1 MDFLFPYALLGLA
14 AVGGLVAAYLLRAR
28 FRRKLVSALFLW
40 SGVAPAAGAGRRRD
54 RLRTP
59 PPFFLELAA
68 LVCLALAAA
77 SPFVRRGAPPAPT
90 LVLDDSASMSARDP
104 AGATP
109 ATRAAAE
116 LPRLLRDAPFVRVV
130 LASHPAPQSL
140 GLLPRAEALALLRDP
155 ARFAAPGDS
164 LDSAVAL
171 AERLRAGDGAILVV
185 TDRAPVRPLP
195 PGSRHL
201 AFGRPLPN
209 AALSARRALA
219 ADGTESLLLSLRRF
233 PDSTEPLRVSVE
245 GLDGLDGSDGSDG
258 PGTPSTLSTSF
269 NLSTAEAKAVPLP
282 PHCPT
287 LRVSIPEDALALDNE
302 AILPTAVP
310 PPVPVRFDLADPAL
324 LSLARRAVA
333 ATGLADLADPEPG
346 HTDSASGTDPEPG
359 SGAGRAPARPV
370 LLTDSP
376 DRLRAHRGPA
386 LLFTPATGARSL
398 AGPWL
403 RDPADPLLEGVD
415 FTGLAWPIPASDTA
429 SPDGRAPSRPIP
441 GRPLLYCADTPILS
455 RLPATEPRYAFL
467 APPADTPFFRSTAW
481 PSLVYNLLS
490 LAHPPS
496 TPSTPSTSARNAQ
509 LSPFPFTLSTFSES
523 DLTSCATLSLAGPPL
538 PPSEDTGDLRP
549 LALFFGLAA
558 FALLLLRLALPA
570 RGRPRLPPSR

>member
-28 FRRKLVSALFLW
+28 FRRKPVSALFLW
-40 SGVAPAAGAGRRRD
+40 SSVAPATGAGRRRD

-116 LPRLLRDAPFVRVV
+116 LPRLLHDAPFVRVV

-155 ARFAAPGDS
+155 ARFATPGDS

-171 AERLRAGDGAILVV
+171 AERLRSGDGAILVV

-219 ADGTESLLLSLRRF
+219 SDGSESLLLSLRRF

-310 PPVPVRFDLADPAL
+310 PPVPVLFDLSDPAL
-324 LSLARRAVA
+324 LSLARRAVE
-333 ATGLADLADPEPG
+333 ATGLADLAGAEPG
-346 HTDSASGTDPEPG
+346 HQDSTSVASPEVG
-359 SGAGRAPARPV
+359 SGAGRTPARPV
-370 LLTDSP
+370 LHTDSP
-376 DRLRAHRGPA
+376 ERLRAHRGPA
-386 LLFTPATGARSL
+386 LLLVSASGTRTL

-403 RDPADPLLEGVD
+403 RDPVDPLLEGVD
-415 FTGLAWPIPASDTA
+415 FTGLAWPLPAEPGA
-429 SPDGRAPSRPIP
+429 SPIP
-441 GRPLLYCADTPILS
+441 GRPLLYCADAPILTVLAGADIQS
-455 RLPATEPRYAFL
+455 APSSIPHSAFGIQHYAFL
-467 APPADTPFFRSTAW
+467 APPATSPFFRSTAW

-490 LAHPPS
+490 LATPS
-496 TPSTPSTSARNAQ
+496 TASTLSTPSTSARSAQ
-509 LSPFPFTLSTFSES
+509 LYPLPFTLSTFSES
-523 DLTSCATLSLAGPPL
+523 DLSTCATLSLSGPPL
-538 PPSEDTGDLRP
+538 PPSEDSGDLRP

-558 FALLLLRLALPA
+558 FVLILLRLAIQK
-570 RGRPRLPPSR
+570 R

>member
-28 FRRKLVSALFLW
+28 FRRKPVSALFLW
-40 SGVAPAAGAGRRRD
+40 SGVAPATGAGRRRD

-104 AGATP
+104 AGAT
-109 ATRAAAE
+109 RAAAE
-116 LPRLLRDAPFVRVV
+116 LPRLLHDAPFVRVV

-171 AERLRAGDGAILVV
+171 AERLRSGDGAILVV

-219 ADGTESLLLSLRRF
+219 ADGSESLLLSLRRF
-233 PDSTEPLRVSVE
+233 PDSPEPLRVSVSVE
-245 GLDGLDGSDGSDG
+245 DPEAHSAFSIQHSAL
-258 PGTPSTLSTSF
+258 LSP
-269 NLSTAEAKAVPLP
+269 AEPKAFPLP
-282 PHCPT
+282 SGCPT

-310 PPVPVRFDLADPAL
+310 PPVPVLFDLSDPAL
-324 LSLARRAVA
+324 LSLARRAVE
-333 ATGLADLADPEPG
+333 ATGLADLAGAEPG
-346 HTDSASGTDPEPG
+346 HQDSTSGVDPEPG

-386 LLFTPATGARSL
+386 LLLVPASGARTL

-415 FTGLAWPIPASDTA
+415 FTGLAWPLPAP
-429 SPDGRAPSRPIP
+429 SPDGQAPPSAIP

-455 RLPATEPRYAFL
+455 ILAGADIQSAPSSIQHSAFGIQHYAFL
-467 APPADTPFFRSTAW
+467 APPATSPFFRSTAW

-490 LAHPPS
+490 LAQ
-496 TPSTPSTSARNAQ
+496 SAGGGEAAH
-509 LSPFPFTLSTFSES
+509 SAFSIQHSAFES
-523 DLTSCATLSLAGPPL
+523 DLSSCATLSLSGPPL
-538 PPSEDTGDLRP
+538 PPSESSGDLRP

-558 FALLLLRLALPA
+558 FLLVLLRLAIQK
-570 RGRPRLPPSR
+570 R

>member
-1 MDFLFPYALLGLA
+1 MDFLFPYALIGLA

-28 FRRKLVSALFLW
+28 FRRKPVSALFLW
-40 SGVAPAAGAGRRRD
+40 SGVAPATGAGRRRD

-109 ATRAAAE
+109 ASRAADA

-140 GLLPRAEALALLRDP
+140 GLLPRADALALLRDP

-171 AERLRAGDGAILVV
+171 AERLRSGDGAILVV

-219 ADGTESLLLSLRRF
+219 SDGTESLLLSLRRF
-233 PDSTEPLRVSVE
+233 PDSPEPLRVSVSVE
-245 GLDGLDGSDGSDG
+245 DPEAHSAFSIQHSAL
-258 PGTPSTLSTSF
+258 LSP
-269 NLSTAEAKAVPLP
+269 AEPKAIPLP
-282 PHCPT
+282 SGCPT
-287 LRVSIPEDALALDNE
+287 LRVSIPEDTLALDNE

-310 PPVPVRFDLADPAL
+310 PPVPVAFEISDPAL
-324 LSLARRAVA
+324 LSLARRAVQ
-333 ATGLADLADPEPG
+333 ATGLAGTEPS
-346 HTDSASGTDPEPG
+346 HQDSA
-359 SGAGRAPARPV
+359 PV

-386 LLFTPATGARSL
+386 LLLVPASGARTL

-415 FTGLAWPIPASDTA
+415 FTGLAWPLPAP
-429 SPDGRAPSRPIP
+429 SPDGQDPPSAIP

-455 RLPATEPRYAFL
+455 ILAGADIQSAPSSSQHSAFGIQHSASSIQHSAFSIQHYAL
-467 APPADTPFFRSTAW
+467 CIPPPASPFFRSTAW
-481 PSLVYNLLS
+481 PSLVYNLLALAQPAAGGEASHSSFIIHHSS
-490 LAHPPS
+490 L
-496 TPSTPSTSARNAQ
+496 
-509 LSPFPFTLSTFSES
+509 ES
-523 DLTSCATLSLAGPPL
+523 DLSSCATLSLSGPPL
-538 PPSEDTGDLRP
+538 PPSESSGDLRP

-558 FALLLLRLALPA
+558 FALILLRLAIQK
-570 RGRPRLPPSR
+570 R